1 MIIFDRNLVTINLHL
16 TNILKIY
23 RIMEENKEEITNEIT
38 PETTKVAPTPRTRK
52 PRVTKSTEVVEP
64 AIEIPVAEENQ
75 EEPFIEEFDS
85 LIELEPKKD
94 KKKNKKKKKNKM
106 KEKEK
111 EKAKKA
117 KAKEKA
123 KAKAKKAKK
132 AKKEKAKKAKVKA
145 KAKEKK
151 AKAKAKKTKKNKK
164 NKSKKK

>member
-1 MIIFDRNLVTINLHL
+1 MIIFDRNLINQL
-16 TNILKIY
+16 IVSLKNK
-23 RIMEENKEEITNEIT
+23 IMEENKEDAVSKITANKTAVAAT
-38 PETTKVAPTPRTRK
+38 PKPRK
-52 PRVTKSTEVVEP
+52 PRVSKSTKEVGTT
-64 AIEIPVAEENQ
+64 AEIHVAEENQ
-75 EEPFIEEFDS
+75 LEPFLEEAGS

-94 KKKNKKKKKNKM
+94 KKKKKNKK

-111 EKAKKA
+111 KKAK

-151 AKAKAKKTKKNKK
+151 AKAKAKKAKKNKK

>member
-1 MIIFDRNLVTINLHL
+1 
-16 TNILKIY
+16 
-23 RIMEENKEEITNEIT
+23 MEEKKEGITSKISTEKADIVAT
-38 PETTKVAPTPRTRK
+38 PKTRK
-52 PRVTKSTEVVEP
+52 PRVSKSTKEVDTT
-64 AIEIPVAEENQ
+64 IEIPVAEENHETAIS
-75 EEPFIEEFDS
+75 EEVIIEYSGLLMDEE
-85 LIELEPKKD
+85 IKKD
-94 KKKNKKKKKNKM
+94 KKKKKNKM

-151 AKAKAKKTKKNKK
+151 AKAKAKKAKKNKK

>member
-16 TNILKIY
+16 TNLLKIY
-23 RIMEENKEEITNEIT
+23 RIMEENKEEIANGIT
-38 PETTKVAPTPRTRK
+38 PETTKVVPTPKPRK

-64 AIEIPVAEENQ
+64 TIEIPVAEENQ

-94 KKKNKKKKKNKM
+94 KKKNKKKKKM

-151 AKAKAKKTKKNKK
+151 AKAKAKKAKKNKK

>member
-1 MIIFDRNLVTINLHL
+1 MLIFDKDYLTINLHSV
-16 TNILKIY
+16 IVLKK
-23 RIMEENKEEITNEIT
+23 RIMEENKEDISGEFTPEITTEAT
-38 PETTKVAPTPRTRK
+38 VSPKARK
-52 PRVTKSTEVVEP
+52 PRVSKSTKVVEP
-64 AIEIPVAEENQ
+64 AVEIPTTEENQ
-75 EEPFIEEFDS
+75 EVEIIEETIFI
-85 LIELEPKKD
+85 IEEEPKKD
-94 KKKNKKKKKNKM
+94 KKKKKNKM

-132 AKKEKAKKAKVKA
+132 AKKDKAKKAKLKA

-151 AKAKAKKTKKNKK
+151 AKAKANKAKKNKK

>member
-1 MIIFDRNLVTINLHL
+1 MIIFDRNLINQL
-16 TNILKIY
+16 IVSLKNK
-23 RIMEENKEEITNEIT
+23 IMEENKEDAVSKITANKTAVAAT
-38 PETTKVAPTPRTRK
+38 PKPRK
-52 PRVTKSTEVVEP
+52 PRVSKSTKEVGTT
-64 AIEIPVAEENQ
+64 AEIHVAEENQ
-75 EEPFIEEFDS
+75 LEPFLEEAGS

-94 KKKNKKKKKNKM
+94 KKKKKNKK

-111 EKAKKA
+111 KKAKKA
-117 KAKEKA
+117 KEKAKEKA

-151 AKAKAKKTKKNKK
+151 AKAKAKKAKKNKK